1 MTEEASD
8 SNIISHE
15 KVESIFEEF
24 ERKFEQIYR
33 DNNVELSAN
42 QPLIT
47 TTEVEGVDTKIIAL
61 GFRNNIKWY
70 QITLQNYKGRELRL
84 LCLEASNQ
92 RSIFVYDDT
101 PQKEGKISTIIESSI
116 GKEGLADIEES
127 IARKRKPDS
136 NDFEDLMRDKW
147 VKIAGDMYQTTQPLK
162 EETVDLFT
170 KALDTAVSKN
180 TFEPSPKEATQL
192 D

>member
-127 IARKRKPDS
+127 IARKRKPNS

-180 TFEPSPKEATQL
+180 TFEPQKLTK
-192 D
+192 